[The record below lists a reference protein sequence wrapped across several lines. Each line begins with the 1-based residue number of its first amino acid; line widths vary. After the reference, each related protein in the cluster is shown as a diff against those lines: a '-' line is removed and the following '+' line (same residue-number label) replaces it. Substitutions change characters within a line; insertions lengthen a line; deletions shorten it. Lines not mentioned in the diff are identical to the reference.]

1 MPVVIATLAIW
12 HDSICL
18 NNYKLHYP
26 KNENPCKI
34 TIQKKFTPKS
44 TLLSINPS
52 MFTAKLTAAKHQKP
66 LKSNV
71 TSHPQLTTQFF
82 VCFSPLISP
91 ILPFHPWHH
100 LHKFLSAP
108 PCPCLFFFT
117 RKGKVWKEKSSC
129 PPLPHS
135 TLPPYLLAPH
145 QREPQTIS
153 SHPLPIPCSPIIIPR
168 ALEPVDLLAPRI
180 FLSSLWDFGS
190 RYCGFRFFDP
200 TREKKKGSFF

>member
-1 MPVVIATLAIW
+1 M
-12 HDSICL
+12 S
-18 NNYKLHYP
+18 LHIHSSQP
-26 KNENPCKI
+26 NFLFASP
-34 TIQKKFTPKS
+34 
-44 TLLSINPS
+44 
-52 MFTAKLTAAKHQKP
+52 
-66 LKSNV
+66 
-71 TSHPQLTTQFF
+71 
-82 VCFSPLISP
+82 PLISP

-190 RYCGFRFFDP
+190 RYCGSRFFDP
-200 TREKKKGSFF
+200 TREKKKGRFLMLLRTRFAAVWTQLSSYRIWDGSHGLFSEDLWAIFEIDLFGI